1 MGMPKGRSGNPKG
14 RTPGTKNR
22 KTLLSELA
30 LARIIKDKKT
40 PLDFLLATMESTQVP
55 FPFRI
60 DAAKAAAP
68 YVHKRMPQAVEVSA
82 NVGVTHKGGVMIV
95 PAVPGSVDDWSK
107 QSAKAQAQ
115 LKEDVKK

>member
-1 MGMPKGRSGNPKG
+1 MAMPKGKSGNPKG

-55 FPFRI
+55 FTFRI

-68 YVHKRMPQAVEVSA
+68 YVHKRMPNAVEVSG
-82 NVGVTHKGGVMIV
+82 NLGVTHRGGVMIV
-95 PAVPGSVDDWSK
+95 PATPGSIEDWSK
-107 QSAKAQAQ
+107 QSAKAQAK
-115 LKEDVKK
+115 LKEEVKQ